1 METLL
6 ETGPASR
13 HLKISP
19 EWTRHL
25 ADSGQLPPF
34 AVTPS
39 GRRLFKLSDLEKF
52 RRLRAQR
59 DEERESVGR

>member
-6 ETGPASR
+6 EVGPASR
-13 HLKISP
+13 HLNISP

-25 ADSGQLPPF
+25 ADTGQLPPF

-39 GRRLFKLSDLEKF
+39 GRRLFKLADVEKF
-52 RRLRAQR
+52 RRLREQR
-59 DEERESVGR
+59 DEARRE